1 MTKLFLPFLTFFL
14 FACNS
19 LTSTTNTKEI
29 TERTNEQ
36 DEHEIIGEASAI
48 KQTREALE
56 GKGQPF
62 TWDTLIKTSS
72 AAIATAEPIL
82 FNAVGKERIVN
93 EKPYEVYLI
102 AGYWYI
108 AGTVTKKYNKG
119 GAFEIIFSARDGK
132 IIRLTHYK

>member
-19 LTSTTNTKEI
+19 PTSTTNTKEI
-29 TERTNEQ
+29 PERTNEP
-36 DEHEIIGEASAI
+36 DEHEILGEANAR

-82 FNAVGKERIVN
+82 FNVFGKERIIN

-102 AGYWYI
+102 DGYWYI
-108 AGTVTKKYNKG
+108 AGTVPKKYNKG

>member
-1 MTKLFLPFLTFFL
+1 MTKLLLSLIIIFII
-14 FACNS
+14 ACNS
-19 LTSTTNTKEI
+19 STNTGNTSKTPDTTSK
-29 TERTNEQ
+29 TEQ
-36 DEHEIIGEASAI
+36 HAI
-48 KQTREALE
+48 LGRQNARRQMREALE

-72 AAIATAEPIL
+72 TAIATAEPIL
-82 FNAVGKERIVN
+82 FDAFGKEQVLN

-102 AGYWYI
+102 DGYWYI
-108 AGTVTKKYNKG
+108 TGTVPKKYNKG